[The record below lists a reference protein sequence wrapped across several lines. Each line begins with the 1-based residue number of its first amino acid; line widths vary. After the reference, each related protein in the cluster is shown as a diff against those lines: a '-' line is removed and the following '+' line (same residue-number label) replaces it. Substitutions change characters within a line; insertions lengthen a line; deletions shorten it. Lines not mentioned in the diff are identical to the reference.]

1 MRRSRDQ
8 AGFTLIELL
17 VVVAI
22 IGLIAAIAIP
32 ALQFALDRS
41 KQRVTLSDLRMVASA
56 VMTYSLDLSYFPNG
70 SLTSSQLVVLLQPFA
85 GPSLPAT
92 DQWGNDFDYRADLEN
107 YYSLES
113 FGRDGIDG
121 ANIDYVTRN
130 DFNLDMI
137 HSAGSFVASPDP

>member
-1 MRRSRDQ
+1 MRRSRNQ

-22 IGLIAAIAIP
+22 IGIIAAIAIP
-32 ALQFALDRS
+32 ALQYALDRS
-41 KQRVTLSDLRMVASA
+41 KQRVTLSDLRMVAAA
-56 VMTYSLDLSYFPNG
+56 VMTYSLDLSVFPNG
-70 SLTSSQLVVLLQPFA
+70 SLTSSELVVVLQAFA
-85 GPSLPAT
+85 GPSLPST
-92 DQWGNDFDYRADLEN
+92 DQWGNDLDYRADLEN

>member
-22 IGLIAAIAIP
+22 VGLIAAIAVP

-41 KQRVTLSDLRMVASA
+41 KQRVTLSDLRMVAGA
-56 VMTYSLDLSYFPNG
+56 VMAYSLDLSIFPNG
-70 SLTSSQLVVLLQPFA
+70 SLTSSQLVVLLQAFA
-85 GPSLPAT
+85 GPSLPTT
-92 DQWGNDFDYRADLEN
+92 DQWGNDFDYQADLGN

-121 ANIDYVTRN
+121 ANIDYATRN

-137 HSAGSFVASPDP
+137 HSGGSFVASPDP

>member
-1 MRRSRDQ
+1 MRRRRNQ

-17 VVVAI
+17 IVVAI

-41 KQRVTLSDLRMVASA
+41 KQRVTLSDLRMVAAA
-56 VMTYSLDLSYFPNG
+56 VMTYSLDVSFFPNG
-70 SLTSSQLVVLLQPFA
+70 SLTASQLVGVLQPFA
-85 GPSLPAT
+85 GPSLPST
-92 DQWGNDFDYRADLEN
+92 DQWGNDLDYRADLEN

-121 ANIDYVTRN
+121 ADIDYLTRN
-130 DFNLDMI
+130 DFDLDLL
-137 HSAGSFVASPDP
+137 HSGGSFVASPDP

>member
-1 MRRSRDQ
+1 MRRSRNQ

-41 KQRVTLSDLRMVASA
+41 KQRVTLSDLRMVSAA
-56 VMTYSLDLSYFPNG
+56 VMTYSLDLSIFPNG
-70 SLTSSQLVVLLQPFA
+70 NLTSSELVIVLEPFA
-85 GPSLPAT
+85 GPSLPAQ
-92 DQWGNDFDYRADLEN
+92 DRWGNDFDYRAELEN
-107 YYSLES
+107 FYSLES

-137 HSAGSFVASPDP
+137 HSHGSFVASPDP

>member
-17 VVVAI
+17 IVVAI
-22 IGLIAAIAIP
+22 IGLIAAIAVP

-41 KQRVTLSDLRMVASA
+41 KQRVTLSDLRTVAAA
-56 VMTYSLDLSYFPNG
+56 VMTYSLDLSVFPNG
-70 SLTSSQLVVLLQPFA
+70 SLTSSQLVVLLEPFA
-85 GPSLPAT
+85 GPSLAAQ
-92 DQWGNDFDYRADLEN
+92 DRWGNDFDYRADLEK

-121 ANIDYVTRN
+121 ADIDFATRN
-130 DFNLDMI
+130 DFNLDLI
-137 HSAGSFVASPDP
+137 HASGSFVASPDP